1 MNLKTISLFLVL
13 FFLFSTNVFAGPF
26 GIQFGM
32 SLEEI
37 RQISSTPPQN
47 IENDW
52 YRITPPNT
60 HELFETY
67 HVQIHPTFGVY
78 FIQAISRN
86 INTNSHGTE
95 LIGQFNNI
103 VSSIE
108 RIYGDYLLRDSLNPE
123 SVFNRSQDFMFTLQ
137 RGDRELVAFWH
148 REEGSTLPD
157 DILEIIVGAE
167 ARNSSRGF
175 IILEYYSIKFDTIE
189 EERSS
194 VF

>member
-1 MNLKTISLFLVL
+1 MNLKRISLFLVL
-13 FFLFSTNVFAGPF
+13 FIFLIFDMFAGPF

-32 SLEEI
+32 SLEQI

-67 HVQIHPTFGVY
+67 NVQIHPTFGVY

-86 INTNSHGTE
+86 INTNSHGAE

-103 VSSIE
+103 VSSIS
-108 RIYGDYLLRDSLNPE
+108 RIYGDYFLRDHLNSE
-123 SVFNRSQDFMFTLQ
+123 SIFNRSQDFMFTLQ

-157 DILEIIVGAE
+157 DMLEIIVVAE
-167 ARNSSRGF
+167 ASSSSRGF
-175 IILEYYSIKFDTIE
+175 IILEYYSINFDKIE